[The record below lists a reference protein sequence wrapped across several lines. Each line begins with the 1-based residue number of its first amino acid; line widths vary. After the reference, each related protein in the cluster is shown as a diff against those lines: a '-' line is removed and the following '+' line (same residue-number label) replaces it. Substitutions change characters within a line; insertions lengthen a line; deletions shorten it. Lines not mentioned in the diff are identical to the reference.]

1 MSQLLGE
8 LLVKAGIITEAQ
20 LEEAINSQVIFGGR
34 LGTNL
39 LELEYIDEPTLC
51 KFLSA
56 KHGVPYIDLR
66 GKLQVDQ
73 GVIKLVPKSI
83 AAKHKVFPL
92 KLEGRTLHL
101 VCLDPSDL
109 TGIDE
114 VKFLTGKNLQL
125 YVAPEI
131 RIYAALEKLYGIK
144 RDIRFIT
151 LSRKDTEE
159 FIREHKSQILQKEGG
174 KGSLPRKKEQIPSE
188 LPSELKPL
196 EGDEELASIEE
207 PLLLDEVVHEA
218 PVQETPSEQE
228 EIIEL
233 TEEVVEEEKIVALSF
248 SDAMALLE
256 KAASREEIGKIL
268 LGFCM
273 NKFTRSVLFTVQ
285 KGRVLPW
292 DCLGQDIAREKILK
306 FVLPLTQPSVFKLT
320 YDTKCHFIGPVPN
333 TIINDEFL
341 RRLGNGRPASA
352 LLMPVM
358 FKGNL
363 VLIIYGDNGPDE
375 YVSTDIGEIMILAQK
390 VPQVFENLV
399 KRRKQMFKSMRS
411 G

>member
-1 MSQLLGE
+1 MGPLLGDM
-8 LLVKAGIITEAQ
+8 LLKAKVINEVQ
-20 LEEAINSQVIFGGR
+20 LEEAINAQVIFGGR

-39 LELEYIDEPTLC
+39 LELEYIDELTLC
-51 KFLSA
+51 KFLSE

-66 GKLQVDQ
+66 SRITVDPEVLKL
-73 GVIKLVPKSI
+73 IPKRIAEKYKL
-83 AAKHKVFPL
+83 FPL
-92 KLEGRTLHL
+92 KLEGKTLHL

-114 VKFLTGKNLQL
+114 VKFLTGKNLKL

-151 LSRKDTEE
+151 LSRRDTEE
-159 FIREHKSQILQKEGG
+159 FVKEHKAQFLQKERQEII
-174 KGSLPRKKEQIPSE
+174 KITQKTVPAE

-196 EGDEELASIEE
+196 EGDEELATQETI
-207 PLLLDEVVHEA
+207 LLDEVVQE
-218 PVQETPSEQE
+218 PTLQETAQPQE

-233 TEEVVEEEKIVALSF
+233 TEEIIEEEKISVLNFRDALI
-248 SDAMALLE
+248 LLE
-256 KAASREEIGKIL
+256 KSNSREEIGKVL

-273 NKFTRSVLFTVQ
+273 SKFARSVLFTVQ
-285 KGRVLPW
+285 KGRVMPW
-292 DCLGQDIAREKILK
+292 DCLGKNINVDKVLK
-306 FVLPLTQPSVFKLT
+306 FVIPLTQPSVFKLT
-320 YDTKCHFIGPVPN
+320 YDTKCHFIGPIPN

-341 RRLGNGRPASA
+341 RNLGNGRPASA
-352 LLMPVM
+352 LLMPVI

-363 VLIIYGDNGPDE
+363 VLLIYGDNGPDE

-390 VPQVFENLV
+390 VPAIFEELV
-399 KRRKQMFKSMRS
+399 KRRKQMFK
-411 G
+411 GE

>member
-1 MSQLLGE
+1 MSPLLGE
-8 LLVKAGIITEAQ
+8 LLVRAQIINESQ

-39 LELEYIDEPTLC
+39 LELEYINESTLC
-51 KFLSA
+51 KFLSDR
-56 KHGVPYIDLR
+56 HGVPYIDLR
-66 GKLQVDQ
+66 GKITVDPKA
-73 GVIKLVPKSI
+73 VKLIPKKI
-83 AAKHKVFPL
+83 AAKYKVFPL

-151 LSRKDTEE
+151 LSRRDTEE
-159 FIREHKSQILQKEGG
+159 FIKEHKAQLLQK
-174 KGSLPRKKEQIPSE
+174 KNPDVVKKVQKEAPAE

-196 EGDEELASIEE
+196 EGDEELSSHET
-207 PLLLDEVVHEA
+207 LLLDEVVQEPPLHESTQ
-218 PVQETPSEQE
+218 PQE
-228 EIIEL
+228 EIVEL
-233 TEEVVEEEKIVALSF
+233 TEEMVEEEKIAVLNFKDALT
-248 SDAMALLE
+248 LLE
-256 KAASREEIGKIL
+256 KSSSREEISKVL

-273 NKFTRSVLFTVQ
+273 SKFTRSVLFTVQ

-292 DCLGQDIAREKILK
+292 DCLGEKIERKKVLN
-306 FVLPLTQPSVFKLT
+306 FVLPLTQPSVFKLS
-320 YDTKCHFIGPVPN
+320 YDTKCHFIGPLPN
-333 TIINDEFL
+333 TIINDEFI
-341 RRLGNGRPASA
+341 RNLGNGRPASA

-363 VLIIYGDNGPDE
+363 VLMIYGDNGPDE

-390 VPQVFENLV
+390 VPAVFEELV
-399 KRRKQMFKSMRS
+399 KRRKQMFK
-411 G
+411 GG

>member
-1 MSQLLGE
+1 MSPLLGE
-8 LLVKAGIITEAQ
+8 LLVRAKIINEAQ

-51 KFLSA
+51 KFLSH

-66 GKLQVDQ
+66 GKISVDQ
-73 GVIKLVPKSI
+73 EAIKLVPKRI
-83 AAKHKVFPL
+83 AEKYKVFPI

-109 TGIDE
+109 EGINE
-114 VKFLTGKNLQL
+114 VKFSTGKNLKL

-131 RIYAALEKLYGIK
+131 RIYAALEKIYGIK

-151 LSRKDTEE
+151 LSRRDTEE
-159 FIREHKSQILQKEGG
+159 FLKEHRTQILQESRREVTRPEKRE
-174 KGSLPRKKEQIPSE
+174 RMPSE
-188 LPSELKPL
+188 LPSGLKPL
-196 EGDEELASIEE
+196 EENEELASPEE
-207 PLLLDEVVHEA
+207 LLLLDEVVHES
-218 PVQETPSEQE
+218 PPQEVQGETE

-233 TEEVVEEEKIVALSF
+233 TEEIPEEKRVVALNF
-248 SDAMALLE
+248 SEALTLLE
-256 KAASREEIGKIL
+256 KAGSREEIGKIL

-273 NKFTRSVLFTVQ
+273 NKFSRSVLFTVQ
-285 KGRVLPW
+285 KNRVLPW
-292 DCLGQDIAREKILK
+292 DCLGQNIEREKILK

-320 YDTKCHFIGPVPN
+320 YETKCHFIGPIPN

-341 RRLGNGRPASA
+341 RRLGKGRPLSA
-352 LLMPVM
+352 LLMPVI

-363 VLIIYGDNGPDE
+363 VLMIYGDNGPDE
-375 YVSTDIGEIMILAQK
+375 YVSTDIGEIMILAQR

-399 KRRKQMFKSMRS
+399 KRRKQLFKS

>member
-1 MSQLLGE
+1 MSPLLGE
-8 LLVKAGIITEAQ
+8 LLVRAKIINEAQ

-39 LELEYIDEPTLC
+39 LELGYIDEPTLC
-51 KFLSA
+51 KFLSDR
-56 KHGVPYIDLR
+56 HGVPYIDLR
-66 GKLQVDQ
+66 GKIPVDPEA
-73 GVIKLVPKSI
+73 IKLVPKRI
-83 AAKHKVFPL
+83 AAKHKVFPI

-109 TGIDE
+109 AGVDE
-114 VKFLTGKNLQL
+114 VKFSTGKNLKL
-125 YVAPEI
+125 YVAPEV
-131 RIYAALEKLYGIK
+131 RIYAALEKIYGIK

-151 LSRKDTEE
+151 LSRRDTEE
-159 FIREHKSQILQKEGG
+159 FIKEHKTQILQERRTEVIKPE
-174 KGSLPRKKEQIPSE
+174 KREKMPSE

-196 EGDEELASIEE
+196 EGNEELASAEE
-207 PLLLDEVVHEA
+207 PLVLDEVVYEA
-218 PVQETPSEQE
+218 PPEEIHRETE

-233 TEEVVEEEKIVALSF
+233 TDEVIEEERVVALNF
-248 SDAMALLE
+248 SDAITLLE
-256 KAASREEIGKIL
+256 KAANREEIGKIL

-285 KGRVLPW
+285 KNRVLPW
-292 DCLGQDIAREKILK
+292 DCLGQNIEREKILK

-320 YDTKCHFIGPVPN
+320 YDTRCHFIGPVPN

-341 RRLGNGRPASA
+341 RRLGKGRPASA

-363 VLIIYGDNGPDE
+363 VLMIYGDNGPDE
-375 YVSTDIGEIMILAQK
+375 YVSTDIGEIMILAQR

-399 KRRKQMFKSMRS
+399 KRRKQLFKSA
-411 G
+411 

>member
-1 MSQLLGE
+1 MSPLLGE
-8 LLVKAGIITEAQ
+8 LLVKAKIITEEQ

-56 KHGVPYIDLR
+56 KHGVPYFDLR
-66 GKLQVDQ
+66 GKVSIDPEALKCIPKRIAEKYKV
-73 GVIKLVPKSI
+73 VPI
-83 AAKHKVFPL
+83 

-109 TGIDE
+109 NAIDDI
-114 VKFLTGKNLQL
+114 KFTTGKNLQL
-125 YVAPEI
+125 YVAPEV

-151 LSRKDTEE
+151 LSRRDTEE
-159 FIREHKSQILQKEGG
+159 FVKEHKSLLTPGQTPEKVE
-174 KGSLPRKKEQIPSE
+174 RKKEETIPD
-188 LPSELKPL
+188 LPSELKQL
-196 EGDEELASIEE
+196 GEGEELSSEE
-207 PLLLDEVVHEA
+207 PIVLEEVV
-218 PVQETPSEQE
+218 QTPELKTQE
-228 EIIEL
+228 EVIEL
-233 TEEVVEEEKIVALSF
+233 TDEVKEETEISVLSF
-248 SDAMALLE
+248 NEAMALLE
-256 KAASREEIGKIL
+256 KATTREEIGNIL

-273 NKFTRSVLFTVQ
+273 SRFTRAVLFTVQ

-292 DCLGQDIAREKILK
+292 DCLGRDVNREEVLK

-320 YDTKCHFIGPVPN
+320 CETKCHFVGPIPN

-341 RRLGNGRPASA
+341 RRLGKGRPASA
-352 LLMPVM
+352 LLMPVI

-363 VLIIYGDNGPDE
+363 VLIIYGDNGPDD

-399 KRRKQMFKSMRS
+399 KRRKQLYKSA
-411 G
+411 